1 VKNSLSQGTLKL
13 HISIGVFVVYID
25 NGNPVP
31 NMPLRSHGLADENKK
46 TFDRMEMIRKK
57 RIKQAV
63 FYYYR
68 VKFLGEGIRHALRCP
83 FLILC
88 LLLFFF
94 FILSNSRS

>member
-1 VKNSLSQGTLKL
+1 MSSDCVCGQCGYGFGSVHKYL

-57 RIKQAV
+57 RIKQQQQKSINAQ
-63 FYYYR
+63 F
-68 VKFLGEGIRHALRCP
+68 
-83 FLILC
+83 
-88 LLLFFF
+88 
-94 FILSNSRS
+94 